1 MCSYNIYLIM
11 SQISLSSPKVLYAL
25 ENYASISLL
34 LPFHIIIHSILFSLR
49 QKIDLWVLPLLQWG
63 GESLVLCSGVYCCCR
78 KLVWMRLNHVGTI
91 ARDVS
96 ATSQQ
101 TDTAQTLMSPLTT
114 VQGASWSET
123 TNTSWLV
130 MQIQQQCWPRERISV
145 GGLI

>member
-11 SQISLSSPKVLYAL
+11 SQISPSSPKVLYPL
-25 ENYASISLL
+25 EDYASISLL
-34 LPFHIIIHSILFSLR
+34 LLAFHIIFSILFGLR
-49 QKIDLWVLPLLQWG
+49 QNVDLWVLPYLQWG

-114 VQGASWSET
+114 IQGASWSET
-123 TNTSWLV
+123 TNTGRLV
-130 MQIQQQCWPRERISV
+130 MQIQQQCWSRERISV

>member
-11 SQISLSSPKVLYAL
+11 SQISPSSPVLYPL
-25 ENYASISLL
+25 ENYASIYLL
-34 LPFHIIIHSILFSLR
+34 LPFHIIHSILFSLR
-49 QKIDLWVLPLLQWG
+49 QNIDLRVLPLLHWG
-63 GESLVLCSGVYCCCR
+63 DESLVLCSGVYCCCR

-130 MQIQQQCWPRERISV
+130 IQIQQQCWPRERISV

>member
-11 SQISLSSPKVLYAL
+11 FQISPSSPKVLYLL
-25 ENYASISLL
+25 ENYASISLP
-34 LPFHIIIHSILFSLR
+34 LPFHIIHSILFSLR

-123 TNTSWLV
+123 TNTIWLV
-130 MQIQQQCWPRERISV
+130 MQIQQQCRPRERISV

>member
-11 SQISLSSPKVLYAL
+11 SQISPSSPKVLYPL

-34 LPFHIIIHSILFSLR
+34 LPFHIIHSILFGLK

-78 KLVWMRLNHVGTI
+78 KLVCMRLNHVGTI

-123 TNTSWLV
+123 ASTSWLV
-130 MQIQQQCWPRERISV
+130 LQIQQQWWPRERISV